1 MFLIFGSIPSRNSE
15 KRWVLHSIF
24 QRLTKL
30 PSYGLTPQLCS
41 LLKSFL
47 SDRSLFV
54 VVDGM
59 SSDIF
64 PINAS
69 VSQGSILA
77 PTLFLFHINDLLGK
91 TSCSVHSFADD
102 STFQTSFSSR
112 VPTSTRKSKIQRD
125 LSVNNI
131 NDDLAKIIER
141 GNILAEF
148 NASKTQGCL
157 RKLAYLHRIFRC
169 QE

>member
-1 MFLIFGSIPSRNSE
+1 M
-15 KRWVLHSIF
+15 LHSIF

-30 PSYGLTPQLCS
+30 PS

-64 PINAS
+64 PINTS

-102 STFQTSFSSR
+102 STLQISFSSR
-112 VPTSTRKSKIQRD
+112 VPTSTRKSKNQRD

-157 RKLAYLHRIFRC
+157 FSKNIQMSRVTIPSQPSISKLGITISKNLS
-169 QE
+169 